1 MIVQCPSCASKYRVN
16 DANVPS
22 SGGKITCPSCQHKFI
37 VYPEEKQPD
46 QGGGSSDLEDKTS
59 VAFRPDLQKMVS
71 KMREQGAGAAGG
83 GGQEEPPSGATEV
96 MSGDSIPDFLANQGG
111 APPDDGTVEMRNPFG
126 EPDEDV
132 AATEVVSGDMLDNLG
147 FESPGQGQ
155 SPPQARQQ
163 QQPQQSQAQQPQAQQ
178 PQAQQPASPP
188 KPQQSA
194 QIPSPASPQ
203 QASPNPP
210 SQPQAQQAQ
219 QAQQPA
225 AGAEADFDDIDG
237 PSGPDA
243 DHDGPWKLKTNF
255 GLTYEFPDTKSLK
268 SWMSS
273 REDLQ
278 GYSLSGDGESFH
290 GLDEWPQINDGAS
303 GANSPRQMPSSQPNN
318 PSSPQQPP
326 SGSGGGMSGGNMGGM
341 GAGNMGAGNMGGGN
355 AGGMGAGSMGAGN
368 MGGGNMGGMGAGGAG
383 GAGGSA
389 NPQPASPAASNSP
402 GKKIEPK
409 EYRPPSR
416 DSKYHWVL
424 WVVALLLTAVAAAI
438 AVQTFGIY
446 DLKSEL
452 LGAAPEEASQQQAA
466 AEAPPADDQEA
477 AADEPADDD
486 APDPRVAQ
494 KVDRL
499 VKDAGRAVE
508 NNRLQTASEKLQNAK
523 LLDPERVE
531 VYEML
536 AQVYTKM
543 GQDEDAE
550 KAEAKATELKAS
562 LGQAEEAAAEEA
574 EDN

>member
-37 VYPEEKQPD
+37 VYPEEEQPA

-71 KMREQGAGAAGG
+71 KMREQGAGGAG

-96 MSGDSIPDFLANQGG
+96 MSGDSIPDFLANQGA

-147 FESPGQGQ
+147 FESPGPSQ
-155 SPPQARQQ
+155 PPQRP
-163 QQPQQSQAQQPQAQQ
+163 QQPQQQQQVQQQQVQQQQVRQQQAQQPT
-178 PQAQQPASPP
+178 SPP
-188 KPQQSA
+188 KPQQPA
-194 QIPSPASPQ
+194 QTPPPASPQ
-203 QASPNPP
+203 QAP
-210 SQPQAQQAQ
+210 
-219 QAQQPA
+219 QPA
-225 AGAEADFDDIDG
+225 ATAEPDFDDVDSL
-237 PSGPDA
+237 SGPDA

-268 SWMSS
+268 NWMSS

-290 GLDEWPQINDGAS
+290 GLDEWPQISAGAG
-303 GANSPRQMPSSQPNN
+303 GANSPRRMPSSQPNN

-326 SGSGGGMSGGNMGGM
+326 GGSGGGMGAGNMGGM
-341 GAGNMGAGNMGGGN
+341 GAANTGAGNMGAGNMGG
-355 AGGMGAGSMGAGN
+355 MGAGNTGGIGAGN
-368 MGGGNMGGMGAGGAG
+368 MGAGNTGGIGAGNMGGMGAANTGAAG
-383 GAGGSA
+383 GGLGQQ
-389 NPQPASPAASNSP
+389 QPPPAASNSP
-402 GKKIEPK
+402 GKKIEPS

-416 DSKYHWVL
+416 DSQYHWVL

-452 LGAAPEEASQQQAA
+452 LGAAPEEAVQEQLDPEARA
-466 AEAPPADDQEA
+466 EGDDDEAP
-477 AADEPADDD
+477 ADEQDEEGAD
-486 APDPRVAQ
+486 PKITQ
-494 KVDRL
+494 EVDRL
-499 VKDAGRAVE
+499 LKDAGRAVD

-523 LLDPERVE
+523 MLDPERVE

-536 AQVYTKM
+536 VEVYTEM
-543 GQDEDAE
+543 GQGEDAE
-550 KAEAKATELKAS
+550 RAEEKATELKAS
-562 LGQAEEAAAEEA
+562 LGQPEEAGAEEA
-574 EDN
+574 EPN